1 MVWNLR
7 ASENS
12 EMRAFAKATRTD
24 SEVALLQSIKNQ
36 VPVEN
41 LSLYVHNVLNLSNK
55 KKVSTGGKI
64 LPDSK
69 VKNFFNSE
77 CDHYICTNWSFRT
90 VSSDRKA
97 KLQRKGIE
105 A

>member
-41 LSLYVHNVLNLSNK
+41 LSLYVHNVLNLSNIWK
-55 KKVSTGGKI
+55 SIYRGENTAR
-64 LPDSK
+64 L
-69 VKNFFNSE
+69 
-77 CDHYICTNWSFRT
+77 
-90 VSSDRKA
+90 
-97 KLQRKGIE
+97 KG
-105 A
+105 